1 MTSHTNRPAF
11 LLLAAL
17 VLSLAALLT
26 SCSDARQERARNAE
40 PAGRYTQ
47 RELQVPQRY
56 GGTHVGGTATGDTD
70 RGASF
75 ARWVLEQ
82 DPERRY
88 ITDAVVRNDQVLG
101 IKVQHGMTK
110 DQLRELITALGRGM
124 TRTYPGRPLVVN
136 AFDQSGERLAEG
148 VVDPRTGRVD
158 VQFA

>member
-1 MTSHTNRPAF
+1 MRDQWARAAPRLLGAGV
-11 LLLAAL
+11 LALAVLLAG
-17 VLSLAALLT
+17 
-26 SCSDARQERARNAE
+26 CSDARQARERNAE

-70 RGASF
+70 RGAAF

-101 IKVQHGMTK
+101 IKVQRGMSR
-110 DQLRELITALGRGM
+110 DQLRELVTALGRGM
-124 TRTYPGRPLVVN
+124 THTFPGRPLVVN
-136 AFDQSGERLAEG
+136 AFDQSGDRLAEG